1 MRYDNP
7 VHRLSST
14 PKDLSVGYRLGGL
27 VVSVLDSADSP
38 RHLSLQGSQNAMSQA
53 FRFANF
59 KHLMKIASSDIWQL
73 KGSPDTA
80 ACFFE
85 SPLSVDADG
94 APKAYGPHG
103 LQGTLDDLGNAG
115 HPGNW
120 WGILTD
126 DDNIG
131 NPIVQNGIAPKQ
143 PCAGFYISQT
153 SLVELVLEETD
164 VRRYADATTIPY
176 FALPFRHFHRKGV
189 QIGDLALVINAT
201 NGKFCYAV
209 FADSKSDKPEKLKV
223 GEFSIAAADA
233 IGAPTDAR
241 SGSLTNG
248 IITLLF
254 PGSGIGQGS
263 IPDPK
268 TIAVAGQGFLEHFSN
283 HRDKDN
289 KLFTAFPEYP
299 LFATALVAAGY

>member
-1 MRYDNP
+1 
-7 VHRLSST
+7 
-14 PKDLSVGYRLGGL
+14 
-27 VVSVLDSADSP
+27 
-38 RHLSLQGSQNAMSQA
+38 MSQA
-53 FRFANF
+53 FRLASF

-94 APKAYGPHG
+94 APKAYGPPG
-103 LQGTLDDLGNAG
+103 LQGTLDNLGNAG
-115 HPGNW
+115 HHRNW

-126 DDNIG
+126 KHG
-131 NPIVQNGIAPKQ
+131 TPIVQSGIAPKQ
-143 PCAGFYISQT
+143 PCAGFYISPT
-153 SLVELVLEETD
+153 SLYESILEVTD

-176 FALPFRHFHRKGV
+176 IALPFHHFHRKGV

-201 NGKFCYAV
+201 NGKFCYTV
-209 FADSKSDKPEKLKV
+209 FADSKSDKPQNVKV

-241 SGSLTNG
+241 RGSLSKG
-248 IITLLF
+248 VITVLF

-289 KLFTAFPEYP
+289 KLLTAFPEYP